1 MSESDF
7 VDMTCN
13 GELCNAEGGIGS
25 REFESIMRGEL
36 IAYLQVLCLSDS
48 TGRVNMVKTTNENN
62 VFIQVIKTCF
72 FVLLTQFFQNLD
84 S

>member
-36 IAYLQVLCLSDS
+36 IAYLQVLCPSECA
-48 TGRVNMVKTTNENN
+48 GRVNGIKLSNIILGSGREKF
-62 VFIQVIKTCF
+62 FIQVYYKTSKHDF
-72 FVLLTQFFQNLD
+72 
-84 S
+84 